1 METELNVKNGN
12 HLVVNCPLCGENGLH
27 IIEAEA
33 SVETRQC
40 LNCGYVTAPK
50 FKLMGGSR
58 ETVEVGLTEDMKKWA
73 KVEDD
78 YLWIPTIMTLPFGM
92 LYPFADENDTM
103 KWGYSEMVDI
113 PEEEQKD
120 YPIPGQ
126 EGKFYSSR
134 YDTDNQT
141 VFETFLEG
149 MSLVNKIVKEK
160 TKNG

>member
-1 METELNVKNGN
+1 
-12 HLVVNCPLCGENGLH
+12 
-27 IIEAEA
+27 
-33 SVETRQC
+33 
-40 LNCGYVTAPK
+40 
-50 FKLMGGSR
+50 
-58 ETVEVGLTEDMKKWA
+58 
-73 KVEDD
+73 
-78 YLWIPTIMTLPFGM
+78 
-92 LYPFADENDTM
+92 
-103 KWGYSEMVDI
+103 MVDI